1 MKIYTIYNAKTHLS
15 SLIEQVCAGEEIV
28 IARGKTPLVKLIPL
42 IQPERARQFGAMRGK
57 ATVTDAFFEPL
68 PEDELHAWE
77 Q

>member
-1 MKIYTIYNAKTHLS
+1 MKTYPIYSAKTHLS

-28 IARGKTPLVKLIPL
+28 IARGK
-42 IQPERARQFGAMRGK
+42 

-68 PEDELHAWE
+68 SEDELQAWE